1 MIRIYCNENDESRFT
16 RCLNGDGTNKH
27 CEKVNNDC
35 DLCPYYDC
43 NVQFIHQELNTI
55 SIETDEKDYELPTCL
70 YNTSYNFKKCGMVD
84 LNKKEDCDNCRFW
97 YENTEVISI
106 KEETK

>member
-1 MIRIYCNENDESRFT
+1 MIRIYCNENDEPHFT

-27 CEKVNNDC
+27 CDAVDNNC

-43 NVQFIHQELNTI
+43 NVQFVHRESNII
-55 SIETDEKDYELPTCL
+55 SIETDEDYESPTCL
-70 YNTSYNFKKCGMVD
+70 YNTSYNFRACGMVD
-84 LNKKEDCDNCRFW
+84 RKKNEDCDDCRFW
-97 YENTEVISI
+97 YENIEVINY